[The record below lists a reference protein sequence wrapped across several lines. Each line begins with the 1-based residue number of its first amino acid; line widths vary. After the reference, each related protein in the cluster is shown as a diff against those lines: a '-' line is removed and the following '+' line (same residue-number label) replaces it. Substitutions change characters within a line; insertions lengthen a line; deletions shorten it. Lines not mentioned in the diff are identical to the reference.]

1 MCYEYELER
10 GVEKDNTIVVLPMT
24 RNSLG
29 LYFQLLIFT
38 PNE

>member
-1 MCYEYELER
+1 
-10 GVEKDNTIVVLPMT
+10 VEKDNTILVLPMT

-29 LYFQLLIFT
+29 LYFQLLIFM